1 MLESLKIDKKL
12 LKNLDKSIIVITF
25 LISIIG
31 IISIFSANQSVNS
44 TSISYSD
51 AIKQI
56 AWIAVSVI
64 ICYFVLSVDYS
75 YIANLS
81 YAIYW
86 LGIISQVYALFCKKV
101 NGANNWAKIGPFGF
115 EPGEFIRIGLIL
127 VIAKELQDMD
137 GEINKPKNF
146 IILTIYSVIPML
158 LLLKASDMGLTIICF
173 FIVFGMFFVA
183 KLNLKVIA
191 AGMAAL
197 VVLGVAAWNLGFIKG
212 YQKTRIESFL
222 NPNTKVNQI
231 KYAYQANS
239 AQIAIGSGGDL
250 GTGFLKGTQSKA
262 VPENQTDFVFCVLGE
277 EWGFFGTGI
286 LLLLYL
292 VLLIRFFAISRKSRD
307 LMGSLICVGIMSSF
321 LFSIYENI
329 GMNIHLMPVT
339 GITLPLV
346 SYGGSSIVSNYITVA
361 LILNIGMRSKKINF

>member
-12 LKNLDKSIIVITF
+12 LKNLDKSIIVITL

-56 AWIAVSVI
+56 AWIAASVI
-64 ICYFVLSVDYS
+64 ICYLILSVDYS
-75 YIANLS
+75 FIANLS

-86 LGIISQVYALFCKKV
+86 LGIISQVYALFCRKV
-101 NGANNWAKIGPFGF
+101 NGANNWAKFGPFGF

-127 VIAKELQDMD
+127 VIARKLQDMD
-137 GEINKPKNF
+137 GDINKPKNF
-146 IILTIYSVIPML
+146 IILAIYSVIPML
-158 LLLKASDMGLTIICF
+158 LLLKASDMGLTIVCF
-173 FIVFGMFFVA
+173 FIVFGMFFIA

-191 AGMAAL
+191 AGIAAL
-197 VVLGVAAWNLGFIKG
+197 VILGAAAWNLGFIQK
-212 YQKTRIESFL
+212 YQKIRIESFL
-222 NPNTKVNQI
+222 NPNTKINQI
-231 KYAYQANS
+231 KYAYQANT

-250 GTGFLKGTQSKA
+250 GTGFLKGTQSKS

-286 LLLLYL
+286 LLLLYV
-292 VLLIRFFAISRKSRD
+292 VLIIRFFAISRKARD
-307 LMGSLICVGIMSSF
+307 LMGSLICVGIISSF

-346 SYGGSSIVSNYITVA
+346 SYGGSSIISNYITVA
-361 LILNIGMRSKKINF
+361 LILNVGMRSKKINF